1 MNPFYFSLVFF
12 FFIKSIEP
20 GLHFFFFIDLDTAEF
35 MAVFVNNNLKCVKSG
50 IFKYSIKQQKQQKKI
65 LKYLK
70 QSVQDVLLKSALNN
84 TN

>member
-1 MNPFYFSLVFF
+1 MILNLETIEPFLFFISF

-50 IFKYSIKQQKQQKKI
+50 IFKYSIKQQKQQQK
-65 LKYLK
+65 
-70 QSVQDVLLKSALNN
+70 N
-84 TN
+84 